1 MDRSINHSI
10 DSFRKRESSIRTFG
24 RRCRIVAWGNN
35 GGVITA
41 NPGAR
46 RRGREIE
53 TRTKIERPG
62 FLLVADQRWSCP
74 LFFAPQK
81 KEKKKSTGYIHHP
94 LPSAASFSTYFV
106 IPRPCDSSRS
116 SPKCLLGWKIARV
129 LDDGRI
135 DLSFET
141 KGLLMNRVAEIGRTR
156 GVLLLD
162 RWIKGSCDVREHMG
176 TYVEVTRVADSGN
189 QEEKEEKEI
198 LGEVW
203 KFLYLLLA
211 YQFIKNSDRFDQVV
225 FGLPFATNLNWFLLL
240 QKRDST
246 GVESLRSPGFYKLHV
261 ITFNYQVTNITSKSA
276 KLAWKLTCKNDGHV

>member
-1 MDRSINHSI
+1 MDGVVG
-10 DSFRKRESSIRTFG
+10 SSRGETMAAWSRPIPAR
-24 RRCRIVAWGNN
+24 VAA
-35 GGVITA
+35 GGKLK
-41 NPGAR
+41 
-46 RRGREIE
+46 RGRKSNVPDSSSSRIKDEAVPCFS
-53 TRTKIERPG
+53 RR
-62 FLLVADQRWSCP
+62 
-74 LFFAPQK
+74 
-81 KEKKKSTGYIHHP
+81 KKKKKRKALDTSTI
-94 LPSAASFSTYFV
+94 PSPSFSTYFV

-189 QEEKEEKEI
+189 QEEKEI

-203 KFLYLLLA
+203 KFLCLTKILA
-211 YQFIKNSDRFDQVV
+211 
-225 FGLPFATNLNWFLLL
+225 
-240 QKRDST
+240 
-246 GVESLRSPGFYKLHV
+246 
-261 ITFNYQVTNITSKSA
+261 
-276 KLAWKLTCKNDGHV
+276 